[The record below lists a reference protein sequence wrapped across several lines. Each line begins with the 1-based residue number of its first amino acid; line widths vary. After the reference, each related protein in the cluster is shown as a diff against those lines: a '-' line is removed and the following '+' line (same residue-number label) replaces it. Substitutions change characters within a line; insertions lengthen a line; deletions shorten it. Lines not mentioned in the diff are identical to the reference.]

1 MDTTILQIPISKK
14 LRDKAV
20 RTAESSGFSS
30 LQDVIRL
37 FLHQF
42 VLQEIG
48 VKFESKLVKLSP
60 KNERRYRKMHE
71 DIVSGK
77 VKTKSF
83 TNVDD
88 LMAYLNK

>member
-1 MDTTILQIPISKK
+1 MDATIIQVPVSKK

-48 VKFESKLVKLSP
+48 VRFESRPVKLSA

-77 VKTKSF
+77 VKIINLKA
-83 TNVDD
+83 
-88 LMAYLNK
+88 L